1 MSADKNV
8 SAAQLCI
15 QLGVHDV
22 DSRCMMQEALRILQ
36 LRGYIEERFPDRYR
50 LCRKD
55 LITGVIDIV
64 SDNTPA
70 ILSIYHKK
78 PVPVVREHLRGA
90 SYGDTVYAAVKKD
103 AHNQPVAEVI
113 RIIRF
118 AQRTMPGTIEV
129 LQEKAWFIPDQNI
142 YRDIIIPLHKLN
154 GAEDGDAVV
163 IEIEAKSQ
171 QQRTLQ
177 GHVTEILGKRGDPDL
192 DMAIRMKRYNFSF
205 FFSATQE
212 QEAQEVIATAQ
223 DPAHKEPFYRTDL
236 RGVPTFTIDP
246 PGCSDIDDALSI
258 RKMSNGNL
266 EIGVHIVDIS
276 YYLRKDSALDRE
288 AALRGTCVYLS
299 NRMVPMLPLP
309 FIEHCSLSAGHDKRT
324 FSVMFEVSPGGKVL
338 HSKLEKTLIC
348 SQRQFSYAEA
358 DRIIKSGKGDMA
370 GELQALAHISQI
382 LRKNRFHNGA
392 ISFEGRTQVHFEF
405 DKHEHPV
412 NAFVH
417 HPNRATSLIEE
428 FMLLAN
434 RSVAEKICKNS
445 FCAPKTKRPFIYRV
459 HGLPNPT
466 RFDRFIH
473 MIRYLGYPMGEVYSS
488 RTLAQQ
494 MSQLLNNVHG
504 QPDERLLNLLALQSM
519 SKARYSA
526 GCKAHYALGFGSYT
540 HFTSPL
546 RRYADV
552 VVHRLMEHYVLLQ
565 QNTPLPGYEQAELEK
580 LCDYLTLQSNKAK
593 EAEED
598 YIQQKAVEYMEDHV
612 GELFAAKIYNLNE
625 REIMIELTHSG
636 IVGRVY
642 IAKIEGHDCFYDPQ
656 NCRVTNPMNTVDYK
670 LGDNVLVA
678 SSHVDKF
685 SKDITFSI
693 IKPLENDRYNSF
705 CF

>member
-1 MSADKNV
+1 MSADKNI
-8 SAAQLCI
+8 SAAQLCV

-22 DSRCMMQEALRILQ
+22 DSRCMMQEALRTLL

-50 LCRKD
+50 LRRTD
-55 LITGVIDIV
+55 LITGVIDII

-90 SYGDTVYAAVKKD
+90 TYGDTVHAAVKKD
-103 AHNQPVAEVI
+103 EHNQPVAEVI

-118 AQRTMPGTIEV
+118 AQRSMPGTIEV

-142 YRDIIIPLHKLN
+142 YRDIIIPLNKLN

-177 GHVTEILGKRGDPDL
+177 GRVTEILGKRGDPHL
-192 DMAIRMKRYNFSF
+192 DMTIRMKRYNFSF
-205 FFSATQE
+205 FFSAAQE
-212 QEAQEVIATAQ
+212 QDALNAIAEAHSST
-223 DPAHKEPFYRTDL
+223 HKELFHRVDL

-246 PGCSDIDDALSI
+246 PGCVDIDDALSI
-258 RKMSNGNL
+258 RQLPNGNW
-266 EIGVHIVDIS
+266 EIGVHIVDIN
-276 YYLRKDSALDRE
+276 YYLRQGSALDKE
-288 AALRGTCVYLS
+288 AALRGTCVYLA
-299 NRMVPMLPLP
+299 NRMIPMLPLP
-309 FIEHCSLSAGHDKRT
+309 LIEHCSLSAGRDKRT
-324 FSVMFEVSPGGKVL
+324 FSVMCEVDAEGKVL
-338 HSKLEKTLIC
+338 HNKLEKTLIR
-348 SQRQFSYAEA
+348 SHRQFSYAEA
-358 DRIIKSGKGDMA
+358 DRIIKSGKGEMA
-370 GELQALAHISQI
+370 EELQQLACIARK
-382 LRKNRFHNGA
+382 LRENRFRNGA

-405 DKHEHPV
+405 DEHEHPV

-417 HPNRATSLIEE
+417 HPNQATSLIEE

-445 FCAPKTKRPFIYRV
+445 FCVPKTKRPFIYRV

-466 RFDRFIH
+466 RFDKFVH
-473 MIRYLGYPMGEVYSS
+473 MIRYLGYPIGEVYSS
-488 RTLAQQ
+488 RTLAHQ

-519 SKARYSA
+519 SRANYSA
-526 GCKAHYALGFGSYT
+526 RCRAHYGLGFGSYT

-552 VVHRLMEHYVLLQ
+552 VVQRLLEHYVLHQ
-565 QNTPLPGYEQAELEK
+565 HTVPLPGYEQEELEK
-580 LCDYLTLQSNKAK
+580 LCEYLTLQANKAK

-598 YIQQKAVEYMEDHV
+598 YIHQKSVEYMEDHV
-612 GELFAAKIYNLNE
+612 GELFAAKIYNIDE
-625 REIMIELTHSG
+625 REIRIELTDSG
-636 IVGRVY
+636 ITGRVY

-656 NCRVTNPMNTVDYK
+656 NCRITNPMSTVDYK

-678 SSHVDKF
+678 SNHVDKF
-685 SKDITFSI
+685 SKEMHFSI
-693 IKPLENDRYNSF
+693 VKPLKNDR
-705 CF
+705 